1 MKAALEKVGPELEFE
16 PICSAFPAKLFDQ
29 FQQVSQEEAW
39 KTWIDE
45 KVFKRFFFN
54 YYLGV
59 LLKFIRFHIRSD
71 TLYIIYF
78 YMINLHQTVTET
90 STD

>member
-45 KVFKRFFFN
+45 KVFKRFFF
-54 YYLGV
+54 
-59 LLKFIRFHIRSD
+59 FI
-71 TLYIIYF
+71 II
-78 YMINLHQTVTET
+78 I
-90 STD
+90 